1 MVDFQHKRS
10 NDFAPWIDLSM
21 KIVKQGSFNYIIIR
35 GFGIR
40 SVCKQFKL
48 LAYKSYPELE
58 YEEHHFEEDT
68 RHEFYKAII
77 GYRIGELFVE
87 VAADTI
93 LIILLKIAIGA
104 EMIAYKKCLHLIFRK
119 SPFTISV
126 TFPIAIMGG

>member
-48 LAYKSYPELE
+48 LAY
-58 YEEHHFEEDT
+58 
-68 RHEFYKAII
+68 
-77 GYRIGELFVE
+77 
-87 VAADTI
+87 
-93 LIILLKIAIGA
+93 
-104 EMIAYKKCLHLIFRK
+104 
-119 SPFTISV
+119 
-126 TFPIAIMGG
+126 